1 MPKEKPLLKISL
13 SGPGV
18 KPGRIALP
26 VLLKVCHEVQTA
38 INRQAAAIEA
48 KKSDR
53 PAAEHVLRECELELI
68 ALRKGSTTLDF
79 APANKQMSLLPD
91 MAMIGVE
98 AVNAVAKTV
107 LAVNQKRGK
116 WKAPDPLVLDS
127 LEDLGTLFDAGIN
140 KVKWTGPPRN
150 GHKATSAEFIP
161 ATLKRLRLRKQESF
175 SLKSEPIVAPASE
188 ASPPE
193 LVTATSSPAPVQES
207 FLEGLLEAVEG
218 KVRITPATGPP
229 STLSYDADKFENILI
244 ALHKP
249 VRVRVDLKAP
259 RKIVDIEVTDIP
271 TLFDTASF
279 FNSRSIDQLIAE
291 QHIQPIADISVLS
304 GAIPDEDVDE
314 FVADIYRDRKR

>member
-48 KKSDR
+48 KKSDK
-53 PAAEHVLRECELELI
+53 PATEQVLRECELDLI

-98 AVNAVAKTV
+98 AVNAVAATV
-107 LAVNQKRGK
+107 HAVNQRRGK
-116 WKAPDPLVLDS
+116 WKPPDPSVLDS
-127 LEDLGTLFDAGIN
+127 LEDLGTVFDAGIN
-140 KVKWTGPPRN
+140 KVKWMGPPKN
-150 GHKATSAEFIP
+150 GHKATSAEFVP
-161 ATLKRLRLRKQESF
+161 ATLKRLKQRKQQSF
-175 SLKSEPIVAPASE
+175 SLKSEPIVASVSDALPS
-188 ASPPE
+188 
-193 LVTATSSPAPVQES
+193 ATPIPAPVQQS
-207 FLEGLLEAVEG
+207 FFEGLLEAVEG
-218 KVRITPATGPP
+218 KVRITPAAGPP
-229 STLSYDADKFENILI
+229 STLNYDADKFENILS

-249 VRVRVDLKAP
+249 VRVTVDPKAP
-259 RKIVDIEVTDIP
+259 RKIVDIEVTEVPI
-271 TLFDTASF
+271 LFDTASF
-279 FNSRSIDQLIAE
+279 FNSKSIDQLIAE
-291 QHIQPIADISVLS
+291 QQVQPIADISVLS

-314 FVADIYRDRKR
+314 FIADIYRDRKR